1 MSFFKF
7 RNGKLDLS
15 KKTYIMGILNITPD
29 SFSDGGK
36 FDTHE
41 KIINRAIEIEKE
53 GADILDIGA
62 QSTRPGFTKISA
74 QDEWE
79 RLTPFLLE
87 IRKKVNIP
95 ISIDTFYPIVAEKS
109 LALGADIINDVSG
122 TANIEM
128 MKVIKENGCGL
139 IVTHCY
145 GNLDIKSFFENK
157 LNELTEFGIN
167 SDNICFDPGIGFGKN
182 RTQDAYIIDNV
193 SKIKI
198 QDFPLLVGLSRK
210 RIIAEGCKCEKKDL
224 NALMAGTLTANT
236 VAILGGANIIRVHDV
251 KECVHAAKMA
261 DYLLNQS
268 KNKEEVYE
276 CDNN

>member
-1 MSFFKF
+1 
-7 RNGKLDLS
+7 
-15 KKTYIMGILNITPD
+15 MGILNITPD

-74 QDEWE
+74 QEEWE
-79 RLTPFLLE
+79 RLKPFLSK

-95 ISIDTFYPIVAEKS
+95 ISIDTFYPNVAEKS
-109 LALGADIINDVSG
+109 LVLGADIINDVSG
-122 TANIEM
+122 TENTKM
-128 MKVIKENGCGL
+128 MEVIKENECGL

-145 GNLDIKSFFENK
+145 GNLNIKSFFENK
-157 LNELTEFGIN
+157 LNELKEFGIN
-167 SDNICFDPGIGFGKN
+167 PDSICFDPGIGFSKN
-182 RTQDAYIIDNV
+182 RAQDAYIINNI
-193 SKIKI
+193 SKIKV
-198 QDFPLLVGLSRK
+198 QDFPLLIGLSRK
-210 RIIAEGCKCEKKDL
+210 RIVAEACKCEKSNL
-224 NALMAGTLTANT
+224 NALMAGTLSANT

-251 KECVHAAKMA
+251 KEAVHASKMV
-261 DYLLNQS
+261 DYLLN
-268 KNKEEVYE
+268 KNKDKDKIYE